1 MSRVPSH
8 PRFGELP
15 STLPVF
21 PLAGVLLLPRGR
33 LPLNVFEPRYLN
45 LVADALG
52 EGRMFGMIQPI
63 DPEADGLGDEDERPT
78 LYRTGCTGRISS
90 FAETE
95 DGRLLI
101 TLTGLCRFRVI
112 QEVEPLRGYRRLAV
126 DYDPFRADL
135 EDSAP
140 VVIDRARLLAA
151 LKPYFKLE
159 DLQLDWDAVDAA
171 PDEALI
177 TALAM
182 LCPFDP
188 REKQALLEASTVTE
202 RCEMM
207 TALLEMAV
215 LQAGGSA
222 RQ

>member
-63 DPEADGLGDEDERPT
+63 DPEADGLGDEDERPA

>member
-1 MSRVPSH
+1 MSGVSSH
-8 PRFGELP
+8 PRFGDLP
-15 STLPVF
+15 RTLPVF

-52 EGRMFGMIQPI
+52 EGRMFGMIQPV
-63 DPEADGLGDEDERPT
+63 DPDAEGDGDEDEPPA
-78 LYRTGCTGRISS
+78 LYRMGCTGRITS
-90 FAETE
+90 FAETD

-101 TLTGLCRFRVI
+101 TLTGLCRFRVL
-112 QEVEPLRGYRRLAV
+112 QEVEPLRGYRRLVV

-135 EDSAP
+135 DEGEPA
-140 VVIDRARLLAA
+140 VVDRARLLAA

-159 DLQLDWDAVDAA
+159 GLQLDWAAVDAA

-188 REKQALLEASTVTE
+188 REKQALLEASTVTA

-215 LQAGGSA
+215 LQSGGST